1 MLRSGLL
8 AASVGD
14 SDLTGIAG
22 WAVDLM
28 SALGPSGVAIAIFL
42 ENLWPPIPSEI
53 ILPLAGFTAAQGG
66 FTIVEAVAF
75 ATAGSLLGAWLLYGL
90 GRVFGHERLV
100 AIAERMPL
108 VRADDI
114 DRTTAWFRRHG
125 GKAVFFGRM
134 LPVFRS
140 LISIPAGL
148 EKMRFWLFS
157 LLTLLGSAIW
167 NTVFIG
173 LGFVLGE
180 SWDVIGPWA
189 DSLQYLVLA
198 VVAAVILV
206 WVIRRIREDRAR
218 KRASS

>member
-8 AASVGD
+8 VGSVGD
-14 SDLTGIAG
+14 SDLTGVAS
-22 WAVDLM
+22 WVVDLM
-28 SALGPSGVAIAIFL
+28 SALGPSGVAVAIFL
-42 ENLWPPIPSEI
+42 ENLWPPIPSEV
-53 ILPLAGFTAAQGG
+53 ILPLAGFTAARGG
-66 FTIVEAVAF
+66 FTIVEAIGF

-90 GRVFGHERLV
+90 GRMLGHERLV

-148 EKMRFWLFS
+148 EKMQFWLFS

-173 LGFVLGE
+173 LGFLLGE
-180 SWDVIGPWA
+180 SWDAIGPWA
-189 DSLQYLVLA
+189 DALQYVVLA
-198 VVAAVILV
+198 VVAVMILV
-206 WVIRRIREDRAR
+206 WVIRRMREDRAR
-218 KRASS
+218 TGATP